1 MLLVLITFLLSG
13 LSVTSLAQVK
23 ITDGV
28 DMTMNENSLL
38 ELESINKGLLIPRVA
53 LVNLNQTDPLTAP
66 VPTGMLVNST
76 GGTVPDGFYYWNGSM
91 WIFFVVSETPL
102 TKSATTTLLKTETF
116 VLASGDITLT
126 LPLVTSADNGLAI
139 TIKNIGSFLNLIAIA
154 GNSGATI
161 DGSANTSLTR
171 WCGQTYIAW
180 DGNWITKNNEPR
192 TDNRI
197 VVSEHGSFTS
207 IAEVLAF
214 LSLHMTAPAVVVLAS
229 ELNTVSETQVID
241 LPYPVTFEALSF
253 GSVTIGPASGL
264 AGSPLFNC
272 NTECYFKMIIFDAG
286 TLGGY
291 GSGAGED
298 AIHLTG
304 NGTYNEIKDC
314 SFDGFY
320 NAIVDLS
327 DAELWLFE
335 CDITNSHNNGLLINS
350 SVPEA
355 VVKVS
360 ETDFTDNIVGVNL
373 LAGSNTTVTLNSGFY
388 SNQNSTDIAILYNPS
403 AFSFSG
409 LIISGN
415 SWNFVGTGISGFDFS
430 RPDGRDANAFIE
442 NNAGIEDEK
451 PHCNINVV
459 NNSLTTTCALANS
472 WYKANW
478 INTSSVTTNFTINNN
493 RITYQPVKPRDVYLV
508 ISGNVTNTTNNGV
521 TTIAIVKNDLTTTR
535 YGETALRITT
545 ANQPFQFSTIIYLE
559 DVAKG
564 DYFELYCSADNNNDV
579 LVFRD
584 INCYVSAQ

>member
-1 MLLVLITFLLSG
+1 
-13 LSVTSLAQVK
+13 
-23 ITDGV
+23 
-28 DMTMNENSLL
+28 
-38 ELESINKGLLIPRVA
+38 
-53 LVNLNQTDPLTAP
+53 
-66 VPTGMLVNST
+66 
-76 GGTVPDGFYYWNGSM
+76 
-91 WIFFVVSETPL
+91 VVS
-102 TKSATTTLLKTETF
+102 A
-116 VLASGDITLT
+116 
-126 LPLVTSADNGLAI
+126 
-139 TIKNIGSFLNLIAIA
+139 
-154 GNSGATI
+154 
-161 DGSANTSLTR
+161 
-171 WCGQTYIAW
+171 
-180 DGNWITKNNEPR
+180 
-192 TDNRI
+192 
-197 VVSEHGSFTS
+197 HGSFTS

-241 LPYPVTFEALSF
+241 LPYPVTFEALSY
-253 GSVTIGPASGL
+253 GNVTIGPASGL
-264 AGSPLFNC
+264 AGTPLFNC
-272 NTECYFKMIIFDAG
+272 ITDCYFKMIIFDAG
-286 TLGGY
+286 TLSGY

-304 NGTYNEIKDC
+304 NGTYHEIKDC

-320 NAIVDLS
+320 NAIADLS

-335 CDITNSHNNGLLINS
+335 CDITNSQNNGLQINS
-350 SVPEA
+350 LVGGTVA
-355 VVKVS
+355 KVS

-373 LAGSNTTVTLNSGFY
+373 LAGSDAIVTLNSGFY
-388 SNQNSTDIAILYNPS
+388 SNKNSTDIAILYNPS
-403 AFSFSG
+403 TFSFSD
-409 LIISGN
+409 LIINGN
-415 SWNFVGTGISGFDFS
+415 SWNFIGTGISGFDFS

>member
-1 MLLVLITFLLSG
+1 
-13 LSVTSLAQVK
+13 
-23 ITDGV
+23 
-28 DMTMNENSLL
+28 MNENSLL

-53 LVNLNQTDPLTAP
+53 LVNLNQTDPLIAP
-66 VPTGMLVNST
+66 VPTGMLVYST

-91 WIFFVVSETPL
+91 WIFFVVSEAPL
-102 TKSATTTLLKTETF
+102 TKSATTTLLKSETF

-139 TIKNIGSFLNLIAIA
+139 TIKNIGSFLNLITIA

-161 DGSANTSLTR
+161 DGYANTSLTR

-180 DGNWITKNNEPR
+180 NGNWITKNNEPR

-197 VVSEHGSFTS
+197 VVSAHGSFTS

-241 LPYPVTFEALSF
+241 LPYPVTFEALSY
-253 GSVTIGPASGL
+253 GNVTIGPASGL
-264 AGSPLFNC
+264 AGTPLFNC
-272 NTECYFKMIIFDAG
+272 ITDCYFKMIIFDAG
-286 TLGGY
+286 TLSGY

-304 NGTYNEIKDC
+304 NGTYHEIKDC

-320 NAIVDLS
+320 NAIADLS

-335 CDITNSHNNGLLINS
+335 CDITNSQNNGLQINS
-350 SVPEA
+350 LVGGTVA
-355 VVKVS
+355 KVS

-373 LAGSNTTVTLNSGFY
+373 LAGSDAIVTLNSGFY
-388 SNQNSTDIAILYNPS
+388 SNKNSTDIAILYNPS
-403 AFSFSG
+403 TFSFSD
-409 LIISGN
+409 LIINGN
-415 SWNFVGTGISGFDFS
+415 SWNFIGTGISGFDFS

-478 INTSSVTTNFTINNN
+478 INTSSVTTNFTIDNN

-521 TTIAIVKNDLTTTR
+521 TTISIVKNDLTTTR

-564 DYFELYCSADNNNDV
+564 DYFELYCATNNNNDV